1 MWNSETSPEVTVG
14 EESMQESNTGNIAIG
29 VIGHTNPRADAS
41 PFQKSTYSVSVTS
54 EVFSTLAEMSS
65 RYSIII

>member
-14 EESMQESNTGNIAIG
+14 EESMQESNAGNIG